1 MFFRIYQV
9 VWFVFLLRIRI
20 KCLLLISKVVTRL
33 LSLPLQLILK
43 LDNPCSKSTCLPQ
56 EQKLFEVKPAP
67 FVRSRLKR
75 PKPNLSRAALKRETM
90 EAENYVSGKKL
101 EMDKTE
107 TIVIQ
112 QDDEQMNTLP
122 SQHVSNI

>member
-1 MFFRIYQV
+1 
-9 VWFVFLLRIRI
+9 
-20 KCLLLISKVVTRL
+20 
-33 LSLPLQLILK
+33 
-43 LDNPCSKSTCLPQ
+43 
-56 EQKLFEVKPAP
+56 
-67 FVRSRLKR
+67 
-75 PKPNLSRAALKRETM
+75 M